1 MQWEKQIGRRIRLKD
16 LHTLQTVA
24 EAGSMAKAADR
35 LAMSQPAIS
44 KAIADL
50 EHVLG
55 ASLFDRSSSG
65 VELTECGHLL
75 LERTRVIFDE
85 VRQGISDIEHASDPS
100 RGEVR
105 IGTNE
110 PMTGVVAEIIA
121 KLVSKYPRIT
131 CAVTVSDTDTLARD
145 LRERRVDLLLTRW
158 IPALIAEDLTA
169 TLLFQSPFAVMA
181 EKSHR
186 VFGRKKLRLADLM
199 DERWVLS
206 PNDSF
211 LGRIVTDIFR
221 RQDLPLPH
229 AVVTSI
235 SISLRLNLLATGR
248 FLSVLPTS
256 VLGPRSSKAWL
267 AAVNVDLGDN
277 SSPIAAIALAKR
289 QPSGAARLFLQASV
303 EVCKNM
309 AKPVSAIATAPPNE
323 DRIAHRTGAGKRR
336 VG

>member
-24 EAGSMAKAADR
+24 DAGSMAKAAER

-75 LERTRVIFDE
+75 LERTRVVFDE
-85 VRQGISDIEHASDPS
+85 VRQGVSDIEHASDPA

-105 IGTNE
+105 IGIIE
-110 PMTGVVAEIIA
+110 PMTGVLAEIIT
-121 KLVSKYPRIT
+121 KLELKYPRIT
-131 CAVTVSDTDTLARD
+131 YAITVNDPDSLARD
-145 LRERRVDLLLTRW
+145 LRERILDLLLTRW
-158 IPALIAEDLTA
+158 VPPLIAEDLA
-169 TLLFQSPFAVMA
+169 ARILFQSPFAVMA
-181 EKSHR
+181 RKTHR
-186 VFGRKKLRLADLM
+186 AFRRKKPRLADLM
-199 DERWVLS
+199 DERWALS

-221 RQDLPLPH
+221 RQDLPLPQT
-229 AVVTSI
+229 VVTTI
-235 SISLRLNLLATGR
+235 SVSMRLSLLASGN
-248 FLSVLPTS
+248 FLSVFPKS
-256 VLGPRSSKAWL
+256 ILGQRLNKAWL
-267 AAVNVDLGDN
+267 GALNVDLGDN
-277 SSPIAAIALAKR
+277 SSPIAAITLAKR
-289 QPSGAARLFLQASV
+289 QPGGAVRLFLQTII

-309 AKPVSAIATAPPNE
+309 AEP
-323 DRIAHRTGAGKRR
+323 R
-336 VG
+336 

>member
-24 EAGSMAKAADR
+24 EVGSMAKAADR

-50 EHVLG
+50 EQVLG

-65 VELTECGHLL
+65 AELTECGHLL
-75 LERTRVIFDE
+75 LQRTRVVFDE
-85 VRQGISDIEHASDPS
+85 VRQGVSDIERASDPS

-121 KLVSKYPRIT
+121 ELALKYPRIKYD
-131 CAVTVSDTDTLARD
+131 VTVSDTDSLARD
-145 LRERRVDLLLTRW
+145 LRERKVDLLLTRW
-158 IPALIAEDLTA
+158 IPPLIAEDLTA
-169 TLLFQSPFAVMA
+169 RLLFQSPFAVMA
-181 EKSHR
+181 QKTHR
-186 VFGRKKLRLADLM
+186 VFRRKKLGLADLM

-206 PNDSF
+206 PTDSF

-221 RQDLPLPH
+221 RQNLPLPPT
-229 AVVTSI
+229 VVTTI
-235 SISLRLNLLATGR
+235 SISMRLNLLASGD
-248 FLSVLPTS
+248 FLSVLPKS
-256 VLGPRSSKAWL
+256 VLAQRSNKAWL
-267 AAVNVDLGDN
+267 GALNVDLGDH
-277 SSPIAAIALAKR
+277 SSPIAAITLAKR
-289 QPSGAARLFLQASV
+289 QPGGTARLFLQTSI

-309 AKPVSAIATAPPNE
+309 ARP
-323 DRIAHRTGAGKRR
+323 R
-336 VG
+336 